1 MSPALWRVKCS
12 DVVFRFQ
19 SILSYTLHMAW
30 GKKSKVTWYSAVLY
44 LLKGILMDFWY
55 PCWLLFINFGVVKS
69 SLRQA
74 WGTWCSLVWAASTE
88 DHVFNSHGGRN
99 PVKIL
104 VWWVMTHLWVWQSH
118 CSLPTDDTQRHITA
132 CSCRGANWSF
142 LVLLLFETHLSVA
155 YNSVPLSDTNQG
167 QKFPSAQERKCLST
181 EHWAAQLAIWAA
193 RRKQCQWTHLIF
205 IYG

>member
-1 MSPALWRVKCS
+1 MLYLGFNSFWDTFC
-12 DVVFRFQ
+12 
-19 SILSYTLHMAW
+19 ICW
-30 GKKSKVTWYSAVLY
+30 GKKSPRLHESSAALY
-44 LLKGILMDFWY
+44 LLKGMPMDLWY
-55 PCWLLFINFGVVKS
+55 PCWQLFINSGVVKS

-74 WGTWCSLVWAASTE
+74 WGIWCSLIWAACTE
-88 DHVFNSHGGRN
+88 DQVFNSHGGRN
-99 PVKIL
+99 PVKIH

-118 CSLPTDDTQRHITA
+118 CFITHR
-132 CSCRGANWSF
+132 CHSETHFFCFFCKGANWSF

-167 QKFPSAQERKCLST
+167 QKFPSAQESKCLST

-205 IYG
+205 IYA